1 MGTPNEGEQPEIIVP
16 DGQPEIIVP
25 DGQPET
31 SVPDIIV
38 PDDNPSAQD

>member
-38 PDDNPSAQD
+38 PDDKPSAQG